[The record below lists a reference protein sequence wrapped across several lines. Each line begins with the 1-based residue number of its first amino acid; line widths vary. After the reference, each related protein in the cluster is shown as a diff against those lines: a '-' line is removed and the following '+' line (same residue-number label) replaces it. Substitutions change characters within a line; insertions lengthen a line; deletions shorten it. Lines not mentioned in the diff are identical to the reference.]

1 MYVSLYFTWLKLF
14 YANAKKLGFRESIV
28 FIWSSI
34 TWITSFKLK
43 SSLGTNQNIT
53 RINNRNTVTEK
64 IGMIFSVSRDD
75 IYGLRFITTE
85 PNDNYFSGIRVQ
97 KIEATVLEVIQIFMK
112 EENQTQSFYESKL
125 QVSRKRG
132 KGYNSTLSSYVESA
146 R

>member
-1 MYVSLYFTWLKLF
+1 
-14 YANAKKLGFRESIV
+14 
-28 FIWSSI
+28 
-34 TWITSFKLK
+34 
-43 SSLGTNQNIT
+43 
-53 RINNRNTVTEK
+53 
-64 IGMIFSVSRDD
+64 MIFSVSRDD